1 MQAVLRMQGAQNGLA
16 GSSAQNGLDTD
27 AGSSANC
34 SVVGFNGTPL
44 CPRCGVADS
53 DSAEA
58 DGLCPQLRSCVSDS
72 AVISGCFGM
81 ADLLEA

>member
-34 SVVGFNGTPL
+34 SVVGFNGFPL
-44 CPRCGVADS
+44 LMQAVLRMLWNVGAQPFQCPTVFGALKSSTCS
-53 DSAEA
+53 HISA
-58 DGLCPQLRSCVSDS
+58 LQSSVP
-72 AVISGCFGM
+72 
-81 ADLLEA
+81 